1 MQISMEPIGYVVNNV
16 DSPVDIG
23 WGEIESKIVIKEEL
37 AATLKGLADFSHI
50 LVIFY
55 MHQAQPPTVQQR
67 RPQNRKDMPV
77 LGLFA
82 QRSKHRVNPIGVT
95 AVSLIGLDRNRVIV
109 RGLDA
114 INDTPVLDIKPYY
127 PHYDCP
133 SEVRVPEWVDRL
145 MNEYF

>member
-1 MQISMEPIGYVVNNV
+1 MRISMEPIGYVVNNV

-23 WGEIESKIVIKEEL
+23 WGEVESKIVIKEEL
-37 AATLKGLADFSHI
+37 ATALKGLADFSHI

-67 RPQNRKDMPV
+67 RPQDRKDMPV

-82 QRSKHRVNPIGVT
+82 QRSKHRVN
-95 AVSLIGLDRNRVIV
+95 IV

-114 INDTPVLDIKPYY
+114 INGTPVLDIKPYY

-133 SEVRVPEWVDRL
+133 SEVQVPEWVDRL